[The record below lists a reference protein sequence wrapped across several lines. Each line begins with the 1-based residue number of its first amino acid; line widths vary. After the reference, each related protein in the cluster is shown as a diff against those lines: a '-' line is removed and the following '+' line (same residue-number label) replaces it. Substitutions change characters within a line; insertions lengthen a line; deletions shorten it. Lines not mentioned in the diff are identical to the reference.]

1 MAPAKWSISP
11 ARWGSTENRV
21 VYLGWQKSDDGETR
35 PSYEIS
41 LPASTAIN
49 DEDVLVF
56 SLAGTREDPC
66 PDQDCRKARSEDYH
80 PPETFNLTVE
90 VSDRDGQIARI
101 PLNSYAVLHLPL
113 ETRLAKS
120 PFKIVIPESEIILQH
135 YEFPLAGFLADN
147 PAFSPSKLSTLRLVF
162 DRTPEGVVVLDH
174 IGLRQE

>member
-1 MAPAKWSISP
+1 MAPEKWPISP

-21 VYLGWQKSDDGETR
+21 VYLGWQKSDAGEAR

-66 PDQDCRKARSEDYH
+66 PDQDCRKARLEDYH
-80 PPETFNLTVE
+80 PPETFDLTVE
-90 VSDRDGQIARI
+90 VSDRDGQIARL
-101 PLNSYAVLHLPL
+101 PLSSYAVLHLPL

-120 PFKIVIPESEIILQH
+120 PFKIAIPESEIILKH

-147 PAFSPSKLSTLRLVF
+147 LRFSPSKLSTLRLVF